1 MIEGHEIKKIYDEYK
16 QVVFKVAYKYSR
28 NSEVANDIAHNVFV
42 LFMQDAK
49 QRKSIEEY
57 TNIKAWL
64 TVTTRNTAYNY
75 LVKMKHEI
83 YISEESEK
91 TLEMYIDEKVQ
102 EASAESRC
110 LNELRH
116 KKYKSVHD
124 NVLAGVLKKNERWY
138 QAIMLTYDTEITQ
151 IEAAEI
157 MGMSTQAFYTM
168 LHRAKVWIRKKYGIE
183 YEELDEI

>member
-1 MIEGHEIKKIYDEYK
+1 
-16 QVVFKVAYKYSR
+16 
-28 NSEVANDIAHNVFV
+28 
-42 LFMQDAK
+42 MQDAK
-49 QRKSIEEY
+49 QRKSINEY

-64 TVTTRNTAYNY
+64 TVATRNTAYNY

-91 TLEMYIDEKVQ
+91 TLEMYIDEKAQ

-124 NVLAGVLKKNERWY
+124 NVLAGVLKKNEKMVSGNHAYIRY
-138 QAIMLTYDTEITQ
+138 RNNSDRSGRDHGDKYSGILYDV
-151 IEAAEI
+151 A
-157 MGMSTQAFYTM
+157 
-168 LHRAKVWIRKKYGIE
+168 
-183 YEELDEI
+183 

>member
-1 MIEGHEIKKIYDEYK
+1 
-16 QVVFKVAYKYSR
+16 
-28 NSEVANDIAHNVFV
+28 
-42 LFMQDAK
+42 
-49 QRKSIEEY
+49 
-57 TNIKAWL
+57 
-64 TVTTRNTAYNY
+64 
-75 LVKMKHEI
+75 MKHEI

-102 EASAESRC
+102 EESAESRC

-116 KKYKSVHD
+116 KKHKSVHD

-157 MGMSTQAFYTM
+157 RGISPQAVYTM

>member
-1 MIEGHEIKKIYDEYK
+1 MIYDFKVKKTNGEEILLEKYKGKVLLIVNTASGCGFTPQYEGLQKIYDEYK

-28 NSEVANDIAHNVFV
+28 NSEVANDIAHDVFV

-49 QRKSIEEY
+49 QRKSINEY

-116 KKYKSVHD
+116 KKHKSVHD
-124 NVLAGVLKKNERWY
+124 NYW
-138 QAIMLTYDTEITQ
+138 QAC
-151 IEAAEI
+151 
-157 MGMSTQAFYTM
+157 
-168 LHRAKVWIRKKYGIE
+168 
-183 YEELDEI
+183 

>member
-28 NSEVANDIAHNVFV
+28 NSEVANDIAHDVFV

-91 TLEMYIDEKVQ
+91 HWKCI
-102 EASAESRC
+102 
-110 LNELRH
+110 
-116 KKYKSVHD
+116 
-124 NVLAGVLKKNERWY
+124 
-138 QAIMLTYDTEITQ
+138 
-151 IEAAEI
+151 
-157 MGMSTQAFYTM
+157 
-168 LHRAKVWIRKKYGIE
+168 
-183 YEELDEI
+183 

>member
-28 NSEVANDIAHNVFV
+28 NSEVANDIAHDVFV

-91 TLEMYIDEKVQ
+91 TLEMYIYEKVQ
-102 EASAESRC
+102 EASAESR
-110 LNELRH
+110 NNSDRSGRDH
-116 KKYKSVHD
+116 GDKYSGI
-124 NVLAGVLKKNERWY
+124 L
-138 QAIMLTYDTEITQ
+138 YDV
-151 IEAAEI
+151 A
-157 MGMSTQAFYTM
+157 
-168 LHRAKVWIRKKYGIE
+168 
-183 YEELDEI
+183 